1 MKNTYIKHEITI
13 EELCN
18 HIVAK
23 ASEQLQEHGAIP
35 ATFICLGSRRTVQW
49 TAQSLSNALAVAEF
63 ANDCRLLCVSEEASA
78 AIFVARVELGCGR
91 PFAIKTPDS
100 SANGGPEYLLIQIEL
115 DGGQNQTHMVP
126 ILPGTGGRP
135 KLGNCRVLLNGLL
148 ARITNALLPKAKP
161 TEAEQT
167 IAKLAI
173 QQNPWLASYNP
184 FQSN

>member
-49 TAQSLSNALAVAEF
+49 TAQSLPNGLAVAEF
-63 ANDCRLLCVSEEASA
+63 ANDCRLLCVSEESFA
-78 AIFVARVELGCGR
+78 AIFVAQVALGCGR
-91 PFAIKTPDS
+91 PLAIKTPDS

-126 ILPGTGGRP
+126 ILPGTDGKP
-135 KLGNCRVLLNGLL
+135 KLGQCRVLLNGLL
-148 ARITNALLPKAKP
+148 IGITSAILPKAKL
-161 TEAEQT
+161 TEAERT

-173 QQNPWLASYNP
+173 QQNPRLTSYNP